1 MNAYDIEQRRSALL
15 VQYMYICLGQLLNH
29 KKQKRKVEFSTERKW
44 ICLKKFSILV
54 KEFVTKWLKFQLEFK
69 MCRAGPFCLLS
80 SLIVI
85 QISSLHGLRSS
96 KENLNFLK
104 LNENEVV
111 HRVQVN
117 IITTLNDS
125 EVVPI
130 ETNVLPESEVLKHLP
145 IADFSQ
151 IFENYTNSEK
161 TENAKRNVKRSSSI
175 KFVLLHE
182 SLFWKKKNAKK
193 FFLCFIKKWQD

>member
-1 MNAYDIEQRRSALL
+1 
-15 VQYMYICLGQLLNH
+15 
-29 KKQKRKVEFSTERKW
+29 
-44 ICLKKFSILV
+44 
-54 KEFVTKWLKFQLEFK
+54 
-69 MCRAGPFCLLS
+69 
-80 SLIVI
+80 
-85 QISSLHGLRSS
+85 
-96 KENLNFLK
+96 LK

-182 SLFWKKKNAKK
+182 SLF
-193 FFLCFIKKWQD
+193 